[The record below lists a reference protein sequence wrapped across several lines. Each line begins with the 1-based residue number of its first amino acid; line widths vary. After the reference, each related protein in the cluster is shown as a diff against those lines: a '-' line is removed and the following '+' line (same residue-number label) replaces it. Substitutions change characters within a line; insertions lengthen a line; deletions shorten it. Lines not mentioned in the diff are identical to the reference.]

1 MASKTV
7 LALGWNPILNEKSEH
22 PKPTQP
28 EPVSGKPKLQILL
41 PPRTLWTRCIEAVI
55 EFSRVVFDL
64 FYGEHFLSVVC
75 ADHVDGKKRTM
86 ISWELGDQR
95 ISQLHSALVSYQCP
109 YSEPQGL
116 PGQQNLGIINCLS
129 ESLRLIFQPTPSD
142 LQNPSKPPINRIL
155 LISHISNEAQ
165 LSEIQKNISACLCSQ
180 TVLPPHS
187 TQLDITL
194 LNVYNDFS
202 PPIALPKSILTPDCS
217 FCCIPCPGS
226 QVSDQIMNLCRGYFS
241 LSSTIIKGIPMKE
254 EQSKPAPSQNYDVEL
269 FHPQEAQRD
278 FLRTFGHTSPP
289 GVKAHQGALIF
300 DFKWCTPKKSNLD
313 FRLCSGSWRISP
325 VQVSHRPTA
334 CLFTFLQSGNQV
346 LLEHDRPPNLQA
358 EPSAA
363 ISFIL
368 LSHNN
373 AAFLHSIPHIPRSHL
388 DDMATAPPAAGG
400 RVADY
405 RVDEFIKLMHSFT
418 LVPMPIDLHTLGF
431 APPPCDQSM
440 RRLLLRTH
448 FLPLTQGESLLLQL
462 SDRFEAILSTQEL
475 SALSE
480 EKISACN
487 ESLSDLDAMMRK
499 GEPLIQTRSIPKGK
513 REDSYLHVW
522 LELIYLLDGSR
533 YVCEGAQ
540 IVYAHMCCLLENI
553 AQEHMR
559 TSLLSAVEEANSE
572 NMKHVN
578 RIQKTYVPQA
588 DPRIRRLLSSSVQ
601 HLDAGMKR
609 KLDGSSPQHSVPLS
623 RPNLQTTRQPISLI
637 SSWSLKMEKEA
648 KSRHVE
654 FAGRLNSASNKAEL
668 YSLRMPTQL
677 ESSYNL

>member
-7 LALGWNPILNEKSEH
+7 LALGWNSGLSEKSEH
-22 PKPTQP
+22 SKPTQP
-28 EPVSGKPKLQILL
+28 EPMPCKPKLQILL

-55 EFSRVVFDL
+55 EFSRVVLDL

-75 ADHVDGKKRTM
+75 ADHVDNKKRTM
-86 ISWELGDQR
+86 IGWELGDQR
-95 ISQLHSALVSYQCP
+95 ISQLHSALLSYECP
-109 YSEPQGL
+109 YSEQLMSGH
-116 PGQQNLGIINCLS
+116 QTLGIINSLS

-142 LQNPSKPPINRIL
+142 LQNPSKPPINRII

-165 LSEIQKNISACLCSQ
+165 LSEIQKSISSCLGTQ

-187 TQLDITL
+187 SQLDITM
-194 LNVYNDFS
+194 LNVCSDFC
-202 PPIALPKSILTPDCS
+202 PPIALPKSMLTPDCS

-226 QVSDQIMNLCRGYFS
+226 QVSEQIMNLCRGYFS

-269 FHPQEAQRD
+269 FHSQEAQRD
-278 FLRTFGHTSPP
+278 FLRTYGYIPPP
-289 GVKAHQGALIF
+289 GVKVHQGALIF

-346 LLEHDRPPNLQA
+346 LLEHDRSQIPPS
-358 EPSAA
+358 EPSTA

-373 AAFLHSIPHIPRSHL
+373 AAFLHSIPHIPRSHI
-388 DDMATAPPAAGG
+388 DEMATGPPVAGG

-405 RVDEFIKLMHSFT
+405 RVDEFIKLMDNYT
-418 LVPMPIDLHTLGF
+418 LVPMSIDLHTLGF

-440 RRLLLRTH
+440 RRLLRTH
-448 FLPLTQGESLLLQL
+448 FLPLTHGESLLYQL

-475 SALSE
+475 PALSE
-480 EKISACN
+480 ERISACKD
-487 ESLSDLDAMMRK
+487 SLSDLDAMMRK
-499 GEPLIQTRSIPKGK
+499 GEPLVQTRTIPKGK
-513 REDSYLHVW
+513 REDNYLHVW
-522 LELIYLLDGSR
+522 RELIYLLDGSR

-540 IVYAHMCCLLENI
+540 LVYTHLCSLLEDI
-553 AQEHMR
+553 PQEHVR
-559 TSLLSAVEEANSE
+559 TSLLSAVEDANSE
-572 NMKHVN
+572 NMKHTN
-578 RIQKTYVPQA
+578 RIQKTYVPQT
-588 DPRIRRLLSSSVQ
+588 DPRLRRLLSSSVQ
-601 HLDAGMKR
+601 HLDPGMKR
-609 KLDGSSPQHSVPLS
+609 KSDGSSPQHSTPLS
-623 RPNLQTTRQPISLI
+623 RANLQTARQPISLI
-637 SSWSLKMEKEA
+637 SSWSIKMEKEA
-648 KSRHVE
+648 KSRHAE
-654 FAGRLNSASNKAEL
+654 FAGRLNSTSNKAEL